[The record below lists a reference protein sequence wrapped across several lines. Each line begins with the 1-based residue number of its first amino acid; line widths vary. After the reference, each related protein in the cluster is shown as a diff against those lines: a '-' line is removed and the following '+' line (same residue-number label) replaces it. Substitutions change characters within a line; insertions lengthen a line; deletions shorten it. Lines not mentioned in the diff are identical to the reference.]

1 MDGHRIYYLR
11 LSFLNRF
18 PGSEEQLTV
27 PAAGNRSKGR
37 APSTHLVFIVNTLS
51 VHRQHAWLSSTA
63 YRQMTDR
70 LIPSL
75 HNQ

>member
-1 MDGHRIYYLR
+1 MDGHRIYFLR

-18 PGSEEQLTV
+18 PGSEELLTV

-37 APSTHLVFIVNTLS
+37 AVNTLS

-70 LIPSL
+70 LIPSQ